1 MKRERSRGTQNIEVE
16 IVGVEIFWTY
26 IKVKADTFV
35 LFSENK
41 NEKQLP
47 TQLPTSS
54 KRRPIYIIV
63 ILCNIYC

>member
-1 MKRERSRGTQNIEVE
+1 MKRERGRGTQKKVVE

-41 NEKQLP
+41 NK
-47 TQLPTSS
+47 
-54 KRRPIYIIV
+54 K
-63 ILCNIYC
+63 